1 MKLLR
6 KFSGAALALLLLVSA
21 GLPASALLKSSPAR
35 QELPE
40 LTLAYGA
47 ERATAATGGY
57 EWDYGDGSKEIA
69 DAPHPL
75 DEGYRMPI
83 LLRRV
88 SVGRIDLS
96 FGLRPDRVTVSRWD
110 LSDRGNFGAEP
121 QTQTLRDLRI
131 EVPGTGSYIYE
142 VAAEWEQG
150 SASYAFEF
158 GLASDSTRMALS
170 DLPEEY
176 PAETAL
182 ANGDVVSREGA
193 SALGNREKLDTFL
206 SGVESR
212 TPASVRVASY
222 GEAGGPIVYDLAY
235 DGKEILCTV
244 DRTRD
249 GSLADDLRGITERVY
264 ASAAI
269 EWEHSVDSGGSTA
282 YLRLSGA
289 SGGKLTVARFVPIE
303 MAAEEESCPEGTEK
317 LSVLIRNNTG
327 DEASFDAVFALEAYL
342 KDKWTAV
349 PFDGAFDDWAGVL
362 PVGSEASCE
371 VDLSQVGETLVPARY
386 RVVKLLRCGNRSLRV
401 SAPFT
406 VTEPA
411 DRLALEKPME
421 IGIMIGNGKQMTAAT
436 LTRRG
441 RYEEVSPV
449 TYVMSELGRFR
460 PVPADWRLGGAAETD
475 GASLT
480 LSYADGSEVK
490 LYLDPNTDRLRDG
503 QDPQPLTLLSLG
515 GKNYYSDGEAYARI
529 RKCAA
534 AVGGKAQLQ

>member
-193 SALGNREKLDTFL
+193 SALC
-206 SGVESR
+206 S
-212 TPASVRVASY
+212 
-222 GEAGGPIVYDLAY
+222 
-235 DGKEILCTV
+235 
-244 DRTRD
+244 
-249 GSLADDLRGITERVY
+249 
-264 ASAAI
+264 
-269 EWEHSVDSGGSTA
+269 HS
-282 YLRLSGA
+282 
-289 SGGKLTVARFVPIE
+289 
-303 MAAEEESCPEGTEK
+303 MAAE
-317 LSVLIRNNTG
+317 
-327 DEASFDAVFALEAYL
+327 A
-342 KDKWTAV
+342 
-349 PFDGAFDDWAGVL
+349 
-362 PVGSEASCE
+362 
-371 VDLSQVGETLVPARY
+371 
-386 RVVKLLRCGNRSLRV
+386 
-401 SAPFT
+401 
-406 VTEPA
+406 
-411 DRLALEKPME
+411 
-421 IGIMIGNGKQMTAAT
+421 
-436 LTRRG
+436 
-441 RYEEVSPV
+441 
-449 TYVMSELGRFR
+449 
-460 PVPADWRLGGAAETD
+460 
-475 GASLT
+475 
-480 LSYADGSEVK
+480 
-490 LYLDPNTDRLRDG
+490 
-503 QDPQPLTLLSLG
+503 
-515 GKNYYSDGEAYARI
+515 
-529 RKCAA
+529 
-534 AVGGKAQLQ
+534 